1 MLIDRK
7 ILFQYIAQR
16 KTNALKVETSTL
28 FNEFIEKIVAKIRRL
43 KIWPFKLGTWAT
55 NQVNIRRVGASQ
67 QCQDAFVQIAGPR
80 WEQIGFWGRATA
92 TSESRNYK
100 RSRNKRNPYQWGAK
114 QTENKEHP
122 QFYF

>member
-43 KIWPFKLGTWAT
+43 KI
-55 NQVNIRRVGASQ
+55 
-67 QCQDAFVQIAGPR
+67 
-80 WEQIGFWGRATA
+80 
-92 TSESRNYK
+92 
-100 RSRNKRNPYQWGAK
+100 
-114 QTENKEHP
+114 
-122 QFYF
+122 